1 MNKRKGIILAGGIG
15 SRLIPVTKVI
25 SKQLVPIY
33 DKPMIYYPLTTLML
47 IGIKEILIIT
57 SPDFLDAFR
66 ELLGNGSH
74 LGISIE
80 YEIQKEA
87 NGLAEAFI
95 IGEKFLNG
103 DPVVL
108 ILGDNLFHGNDLST
122 NFLKASSNN
131 KGGTIF
137 AYSVSDPERYGVATF
152 DKQDKL
158 VNIVEK
164 PTESISPW
172 AITGL
177 YFYDESV
184 VEKAKTLRPSERGE
198 LEITDLNILY
208 LKEGSL
214 KVEKLGRGNVWL
226 DTGNFDSLHEA
237 SSYIRTL
244 ENRQGLKVGC
254 PEEVAW
260 RQGFINDKQLENNA
274 KSQLKSGYG
283 EYLMKLIVN

>member
-57 SPDFLDAFR
+57 SPDFIDAFR

-122 NFLKASSNN
+122 NFLKASSNH

-283 EYLMKLIVN
+283 EYLLKLIVN